1 MNIKDT
7 VLWNVTPGESLGTTV
22 ISFFKVKESTWRNEC
37 GGRNVLGEGYRPT
50 SDKGLNENEAFKC
63 VLNKLIERRWTK
75 PRCNSG
81 GRNEEVLLTVKWVSS

>member
-1 MNIKDT
+1 
-7 VLWNVTPGESLGTTV
+7 
-22 ISFFKVKESTWRNEC
+22 
-37 GGRNVLGEGYRPT
+37 LGEGYRPT

-81 GRNEEVLLTVKWVSS
+81 GRNEEVLLTVK